1 MDATPH
7 HVRDVDQQDFQR
19 HVLQRSRDLPVVVD
33 FWAEWCGPCR
43 VLSPLLESLADRYQ
57 GSFELAKVDVD
68 RNQDLAAQ
76 FGVQG
81 IPTVVAF
88 RDGAPVA
95 RFTGA
100 VPEQAL
106 REWLDGIMPT
116 EIDLMVD
123 QARTARI
130 EGDDTTA
137 EHIFRQVLE
146 QRPNHTEAGTSLASL
161 LIDRGD
167 TEEALIVL
175 GKVDPDGEVERLQ
188 AAARLKATSD
198 DDIPE
203 LEALVDADA
212 DDDTARLNLAKAL
225 AARNE
230 YEPALDNLLAIVRVK
245 GETKDEARLAML
257 DIFGVLGDEH
267 PLTMSYRRRLAS
279 ALF

>member
-1 MDATPH
+1 MDASPH

-43 VLSPLLESLADRYQ
+43 VLGPLLESLADRYQ

-146 QRPNHTEAGTSLASL
+146 QSPSHTEAGTSLASL

-188 AAARLKATSD
+188 AAARLKASSD

-212 DDDTARLNLAKAL
+212 DDHTARLNLAKAL

>member
-7 HVRDVDQQDFQR
+7 HVRDVAEQDFQR
-19 HVLQRSRDLPVVVD
+19 YVLQRSRDVPVVVD
-33 FWAEWCGPCR
+33 FWAEWCGPCK
-43 VLSPLLESLADRYQ
+43 VLGPLLETMADRY
-57 GSFELAKVDVD
+57 GGAFELAKVDVD
-68 RNQDLAAQ
+68 QNQALAAQ

-88 RDGAPVA
+88 RDGAAVS

-100 VPEQAL
+100 VPEDAL

-130 EGDDTTA
+130 EGDDTAA
-137 EHIFRQVLE
+137 EHIFRQVLD
-146 QRPNHTEAGTSLASL
+146 QRPNHTEAGTSLASM

-167 TEEALIVL
+167 TDEALIVL
-175 GKVDPDGEVERLQ
+175 GRVDPDSEVERLQ
-188 AAARLKATSD
+188 AAARLKAASND
-198 DDIPE
+198 DVSE
-203 LEALVDADA
+203 LEALVDADLE
-212 DDDTARLNLAKAL
+212 DDPARLNLAKAL
-225 AARNE
+225 AARSE
-230 YEPALDNLLAIVRVK
+230 YEPALDNLLAIVRRK
-245 GETKDEARLAML
+245 GETKDEARKAMV

-267 PLTMSYRRRLAS
+267 PLTVSYRRQLAS

>member
-76 FGVQG
+76 FAVQG

-106 REWLDGIMPT
+106 REWIDGIMPT

-146 QRPNHTEAGTSLASL
+146 QRPSHTEAGTSLASL

-175 GKVDPDGEVERLQ
+175 GKVDPDGGVERLQ
-188 AAARLKATSD
+188 AAARLKASSD

>member
-19 HVLQRSRDLPVVVD
+19 HVLQRSRDVPVVVD

-43 VLSPLLESLADRYQ
+43 VLSPLLETMADRYQ

-68 RNQDLAAQ
+68 QNQELAAQ

-88 RDGAPVA
+88 RDGAPIA

-100 VPEQAL
+100 VPEEAL

-116 EIDLMVD
+116 ELDLMVD

-130 EGDDTTA
+130 EGDGTAA

-146 QRPNHTEAGTSLASL
+146 QRPSHTEAGTSLASM

-175 GKVDPDGEVERLQ
+175 GRVDPDAEVERLQ
-188 AAARLKATSD
+188 AAARLKASSD
-198 DDIPE
+198 NDISE
-203 LEALVDADA
+203 LEARTEADPE
-212 DDDTARLNLAKAL
+212 DDPSRLELALAL

-230 YEPALDNLLAIVRVK
+230 YEPALDNLLAIVRRK
-245 GETKDEARLAML
+245 GESMDQARRAML

-267 PLTMSYRRRLAS
+267 PLTTSYRRQLAS

>member
-1 MDATPH
+1 MDAAPH

-19 HVLQRSRDLPVVVD
+19 HVLQRSRDVPVVVD
-33 FWAEWCGPCR
+33 FWAEWCGPCK
-43 VLSPLLESLADRYQ
+43 VLGPLLETMADRYQ
-57 GSFELAKVDVD
+57 GAFELAKVDVD
-68 RNQDLAAQ
+68 RNQELASQ

-88 RDGAPVA
+88 RDGAPIA

-100 VPEQAL
+100 VPEAAL

-116 EIDLMVD
+116 ELDLMVD

-146 QRPNHTEAGTSLASL
+146 QRPSHTEAGTSLASM

-167 TEEALIVL
+167 TEEALIIL
-175 GKVDPDGEVERLQ
+175 GRVDPDGEVERLQ
-188 AAARLKATSD
+188 AAARLKASSD
-198 DDIPE
+198 DDISE
-203 LEALVDADA
+203 LESAVEANPSDDA
-212 DDDTARLNLAKAL
+212 ARLTLARAL

-230 YEPALDNLLAIVRVK
+230 YEPALDNLLAIVQAK
-245 GETKDEARLAML
+245 GESKEDARLAML

-267 PLTMSYRRRLAS
+267 PLTTSYRRRLAA

>member
-19 HVLQRSRDLPVVVD
+19 HVLQRSRDVPVVVD

-43 VLSPLLESLADRYQ
+43 VLSPLLETMADRYQ

-68 RNQDLAAQ
+68 QNQELAAQ

-88 RDGAPVA
+88 RDGAPIA

-100 VPEQAL
+100 VPEEAL

-116 EIDLMVD
+116 ELDLMVD

-130 EGDDTTA
+130 EGDDTAA

-146 QRPNHTEAGTSLASL
+146 QRPSHTEAGTSLASM

-175 GKVDPDGEVERLQ
+175 GRVDPDAEVERLQ
-188 AAARLKATSD
+188 AAARLKASSD
-198 DDIPE
+198 NDISE
-203 LEALVDADA
+203 LEARTEADPE
-212 DDDTARLNLAKAL
+212 DDPSRLELALAL

-230 YEPALDNLLAIVRVK
+230 YEPALDNLLAIVRRK
-245 GETKDEARLAML
+245 GESMDQARRAML

-267 PLTMSYRRRLAS
+267 PLTTSYRRQLAS

>member
-7 HVRDVDQQDFQR
+7 HVRDVAEADFQR
-19 HVLQRSRDLPVVVD
+19 DVLQRSRDVPVVVD

-43 VLSPLLESLADRYQ
+43 VLGPLLETMAERY
-57 GSFELAKVDVD
+57 GGAFELAKVDVD
-68 RNQDLAAQ
+68 QNQAVAGQ

-88 RDGAPVA
+88 RDGAPVS

-100 VPEQAL
+100 IPEAAL

-130 EGDDTTA
+130 EGDDTAA
-137 EHIFRQVLE
+137 ERIFRQVLD
-146 QRPNHTEAGTSLASL
+146 QRPSHTEAGTSLASM

-175 GKVDPDGEVERLQ
+175 GRVDPDAEVERLQ
-188 AAARLKATSD
+188 AAARLKASSD
-198 DDIPE
+198 DDIAE
-203 LEALVDADA
+203 LEAVVEADA
-212 DDDTARLNLAKAL
+212 DNDTARLDLALAL

-230 YEPALDNLLAIVRVK
+230 YEPALDNLLAIVRRK
-245 GETKDEARLAML
+245 GESKEAARKAML

-267 PLTMSYRRRLAS
+267 PLTASYRRRLAS